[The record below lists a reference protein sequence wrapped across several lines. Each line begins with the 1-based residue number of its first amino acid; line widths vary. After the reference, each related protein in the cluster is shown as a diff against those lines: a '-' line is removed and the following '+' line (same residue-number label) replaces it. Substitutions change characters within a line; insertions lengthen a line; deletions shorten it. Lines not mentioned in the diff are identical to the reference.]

1 MSVGVVHLGY
11 ARGRVPRVALAVVFL
26 ASAAVVAAQPA
37 VPPVRPVPTVPTV
50 PAVPRVEER
59 PPGRDAPP
67 IENPAGAVSLRD
79 ALALALLHNPALATF
94 AWEARALEARILQ
107 AGRLPNPTLDLTT
120 EDVGAA
126 RTPGRDVDQPVQPQT
141 TLQLSQLIELGG
153 KRTSRQR
160 VAALD
165 RDLAAWD
172 YEMARID
179 VLSEVS
185 RAFTRVLVAQDAVTL
200 AETALR
206 IVTEGQQSVVARV
219 EAGVVS
225 PIEETRANVAVASAR
240 ADAARARRA
249 LDASRTRLALLWGS
263 PAAAFTSATGDLT
276 GEPPPLPPVGVLTAL
291 LDQNPNLAR
300 WAAEMSQRE
309 AALALER
316 SKRVVDIA
324 VSAGYRRYTTVDSNA
339 FVVGASIPLP
349 LFNRNAGGI
358 EEARLRLAKS
368 HDERRVVEARVAAA
382 LTEAYAALAAAH
394 DEIAILRAAVLPGA
408 QQTFDAISEGYRL
421 GRFSLLDVLDAQ
433 RTLTSAGSQHLRALS
448 DYHDAVVQVERLIG
462 APLPG
467 SPGLVLRPSP
477 SPKE

>member
-1 MSVGVVHLGY
+1 MPVGVVHLGH
-11 ARGRVPRVALAVVFL
+11 ARSRLPRAAFAVVFL
-26 ASAAVVAAQPA
+26 ASAAVAAAQPA
-37 VPPVRPVPTVPTV
+37 VPPV

-59 PPGRDAPP
+59 PPGREVPP
-67 IENPAGAVSLRD
+67 IENPAGGVSLRD

-94 AWEARALEARILQ
+94 AWETRALEARILQ
-107 AGRLPNPTLDLTT
+107 SGRPPNPTLDLIT
-120 EDVGAA
+120 EDIGAS
-126 RTPGRDVDQPVQPQT
+126 RTPGSDVDQPVQPQT
-141 TLQLSQLIELGG
+141 TVQLSQVIELGG
-153 KRTSRQR
+153 KRTARQR
-160 VAALD
+160 VATLD

-179 VLSEVS
+179 VLSDVS

-200 AETALR
+200 ADTALR
-206 IVTEGQQSVVARV
+206 IVTEGQQSVAARV

-240 ADAARARRA
+240 ADAARTRRA
-249 LDASRTRLALLWGS
+249 LDASRSRLALLWGS
-263 PAAAFTSATGDLT
+263 PTAAFSSATGDLT
-276 GEPPPLPPVGVLTAL
+276 AEPPPLPPVGVLTAL
-291 LDQNPNLAR
+291 LDQNPELAR
-300 WAAEMSQRE
+300 WAAELAQRE

-316 SKRVVDIA
+316 SKRVVDVA

-349 LFNRNAGGI
+349 FFNRNAGGI

-368 HDERRVVEARVAAA
+368 HEERRVAEVRVAAA
-382 LTEAYAALAAAH
+382 LAEAYAALAAAH
-394 DEIAILRAAVLPGA
+394 DEITILRAAVLPGA
-408 QQTFDAISEGYRL
+408 QQTLDAISEGYRL

-467 SPGLVLRPSP
+467 SPGVVLRPSS
-477 SPKE
+477 SPRE

>member
-1 MSVGVVHLGY
+1 MPVGVVHLGH
-11 ARGRVPRVALAVVFL
+11 ARGRVPRVAFAVVFL
-26 ASAAVVAAQPA
+26 ASAAVAAAQ
-37 VPPVRPVPTVPTV
+37 

-59 PPGRDAPP
+59 LPGRDAPP
-67 IENPAGAVSLRD
+67 IENPAGGVSLRD

-94 AWEARALEARILQ
+94 AWETRALEARILQ
-107 AGRLPNPTLDLTT
+107 SGRPPNPTLDLIT
-120 EDVGAA
+120 EDIGAS
-126 RTPGRDVDQPVQPQT
+126 RTPGSDVDQPVQPQT
-141 TLQLSQLIELGG
+141 TVQLSQVIELGG
-153 KRTSRQR
+153 KRTARQR
-160 VAALD
+160 VATLD

-179 VLSEVS
+179 VLSDVS

-206 IVTEGQQSVVARV
+206 IVTEGQQSVAARV

-240 ADAARARRA
+240 ADAARTRRA

-263 PAAAFTSATGDLT
+263 PTAAFSSATGDLT
-276 GEPPPLPPVGVLTAL
+276 AEPPPLPPVGVLTAL
-291 LDQNPNLAR
+291 LDQNPELAR
-300 WAAEMSQRE
+300 WAAELAQRE

-316 SKRVVDIA
+316 SKRVVDVA

-349 LFNRNAGGI
+349 FFNRNAGGI

-368 HDERRVVEARVAAA
+368 HEERRVAEVRVAAA
-382 LTEAYAALAAAH
+382 LAEAYAALAAAH
-394 DEIAILRAAVLPGA
+394 DEITILRAAVLPGA
-408 QQTFDAISEGYRL
+408 QQTLDAISEGYRL
-421 GRFSLLDVLDAQ
+421 GRFSLLEVLDAQ

-467 SPGLVLRPSP
+467 SPGVVLRPSS
-477 SPKE
+477 SPRE